1 MNHKQKLG
9 YMALRASALA
19 VVIWQCLIIAGC
31 SHDHELLPHNHELP
45 FHDHDHE
52 HGIPPHDHESMVDH
66 MPAQFVEAS
75 YEIMSPP
82 AAHEQDV
89 ILNWTIQFDK
99 RPIDLQVTDA
109 FEYTEFGTELRLST
123 RQEAVEIVV
132 EWEGGQKRFFNPL
145 TLGIDPPPSST
156 ILPEHQFSLWFWQ
169 RLQGVFYAQA
179 LNVTG
184 VTLNGVP
191 ATKTGDRG
199 WSLALNLPKGSHH
212 LTARWTL
219 SNGFK
224 GSQTFGPYT
233 VE

>member
-19 VVIWQCLIIAGC
+19 VVIGQCLIIAGC
-31 SHDHELLPHNHELP
+31 SHEHELLPHNHELP
-45 FHDHDHE
+45 SHDHDHD

-66 MPAQFVEAS
+66 MPVQFVEAS

-109 FEYTEFGTELRLST
+109 FEYTVFGTELRLST
-123 RQEAVEIVV
+123 RQEVVVV

-145 TLGIDPPPSST
+145 TLDIDPPPSST

-212 LTARWTL
+212 LTAQWTL

-224 GSQTFGPYT
+224 GSQTFGPYI

>member
-31 SHDHELLPHNHELP
+31 SHDYELLPHNHELP

-82 AAHEQDV
+82 GADEQDV

>member
-31 SHDHELLPHNHELP
+31 SHDHVLLPHNHELP
-45 FHDHDHE
+45 SHDHDRE

-66 MPAQFVEAS
+66 MPAQIVEAS

-82 AAHEQDV
+82 ADHEQDV

-109 FEYTEFGTELRLST
+109 FEYTVFGTELRLST

-156 ILPEHQFSLWFWQ
+156 ILPEHQFSLWFGQ

-199 WSLALNLPKGSHH
+199 GL
-212 LTARWTL
+212 
-219 SNGFK
+219 
-224 GSQTFGPYT
+224 
-233 VE
+233 